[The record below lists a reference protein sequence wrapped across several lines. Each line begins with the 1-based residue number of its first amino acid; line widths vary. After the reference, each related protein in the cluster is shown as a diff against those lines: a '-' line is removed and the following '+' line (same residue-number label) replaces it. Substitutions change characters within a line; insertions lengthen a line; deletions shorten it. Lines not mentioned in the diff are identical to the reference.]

1 MPLALSILD
10 QSSVASGRTAP
21 DAIRETLALAKLA
34 DEWGYRR
41 YWMAEHHNSASHAGT
56 APEILISAIAA
67 TTRRISGGDQGKCAR
82 WQPGRRARG
91 GLGSP
96 AGR

>member
-41 YWMAEHHNSASHAGT
+41 Y
-56 APEILISAIAA
+56 
-67 TTRRISGGDQGKCAR
+67 
-82 WQPGRRARG
+82 
-91 GLGSP
+91 
-96 AGR
+96 